1 MYEPSALYMR
11 IRADRRHVKEAK
23 VTIAGAEYGPR
34 MLSACSVSGGEFKD
48 FTIGECAAREIDVTV
63 KPTTPIP
70 RMAQIAVS
78 YRLVLGAE
86 ASEWLPGGVFFVD
99 SRKEDRLTGWI
110 ALHGYDAMLKSEA
123 VWWDPTEGAGE
134 WPMPMTT
141 AVADIARIMGVE
153 VDQRT
158 AINPA
163 FKAEYPND
171 LTMREVLMNIAVA
184 HMGNWRITGEG
195 KLLLVPMG
203 LPAETNFLVNGM
215 DGGAILFGDVRILI

>member
-1 MYEPSALYMR
+1 MYTPSELYLR
-11 IRADRRHVKEAK
+11 LRADRRHSKEAK
-23 VTIAGAEYGPR
+23 VTIAGTEYGPR
-34 MLSACSVSGGEFKD
+34 MLSACSISGGEFKD

-70 RMAQIAVS
+70 RMAQITVA

-86 ASEWLPGGVFFVD
+86 SSEWVPGGVFFVD
-99 SRKEDRLTGWI
+99 TRKEDKATGWV

-123 VWWDPTEGAGE
+123 VWWDPSEDAGE
-134 WPMPMTT
+134 WPMPMTD
-141 AVADIARIMGVE
+141 AVKDIAQIMGVK

-158 AINPA
+158 VINPA

-184 HMGNWRITGEG
+184 HTGNWRITGEG

-203 LPAETNFLVNGM
+203 LPVETNLLVDGV
-215 DGGAILFGDVRILI
+215 DGGAILFGDVKILV